1 MITGVYFI
9 RHARPDISI
18 KDETRPL
25 SLEGLKK
32 SEELV
37 KIFSEIKIDDIY
49 SSPYKRAIQTIE
61 PIANNKNIKI
71 KIVKDFREIKISKDN
86 WIEDNFNEFC
96 KKQWNDFSYKLTGG
110 ESLLEVQ
117 KRNVKKLNRIL
128 LKRKG
133 MTIIIGT
140 HGIAL
145 STIINY
151 YDKTFD
157 YNNFE
162 NIADIMPYI
171 IKIEFEED
179 KYIRRNEMA
188 YIGYS
193 PNCT

>member
-1 MITGVYFI
+1 MITSVYFI

-37 KIFSEIKIDDIY
+37 KIFSEIKIDNIY
-49 SSPYKRAIQTIE
+49 SSPYKRAVQTIE

-71 KIVKDFREIKISKDN
+71 KIVKDFHEIKVSKDY
-86 WIEDNFNEFC
+86 WIGDNFNEFC

-110 ESLLEVQ
+110 ESLFEVQ
-117 KRNVKKLNRIL
+117 KRNVKELNRIL
-128 LKRKG
+128 FKRKG

-151 YDKTFD
+151 YDKTFK

-171 IKIEFEED
+171 IKIEFKDD
-179 KYIRRNEMA
+179 KYIRRNE
-188 YIGYS
+188 ILNIEDS